1 MDEHVLKAQ
10 LEVLRTELE
19 IKYTSPSFHLCGE
32 VPPLLFPIPFHSANP
47 VMSFHSAIELQ
58 HGYGGNF
65 PQSRLFSFFFHL
77 RKREAELARLH
88 AQRGRPEPSRARP
101 LSPPPARPAS
111 YRPPPGDYYSQ
122 PPPPKRPRVEQ
133 PRTPY
138 SYSAQTPQR
147 TSPMEEMLLF
157 YAFVWY
163 KH

>member
-1 MDEHVLKAQ
+1 MRCSVQSWRSSTPLPHSICVAKCPLCFSQ
-10 LEVLRTELE
+10 SHFTLPTRLCHFTLPLNSNTVMVV
-19 IKYTSPSFHLCGE
+19 ISPS
-32 VPPLLFPIPFHSANP
+32 PASSP
-47 VMSFHSAIELQ
+47 
-58 HGYGGNF
+58 
-65 PQSRLFSFFFHL
+65 FFFHL